1 MNTWV
6 KAVLLGGIMI
16 WTLAALGLD
25 TWGKTRRPSGTYDAI
40 VVAGCRVGPDGL
52 PSPALAWRVRLAVS
66 LWHAGLAPRVVF
78 TGGVGTFPP
87 AEAVASATLAH
98 TLGLPESATHIED
111 RSTSTEENARNA
123 ASTLKAQRILVVT
136 DAYHVFRARR
146 LFARYFEEVDAVGS
160 TYGVV
165 SRVRGAYR
173 EVLAVLKFAVRSAT

>member
-6 KAVLLGGIMI
+6 KAVLLGGII
-16 WTLAALGLD
+16 VWTLCALGLD
-25 TWGKTRRPSGTYDAI
+25 AWGKTQRPSGTYDAI

-52 PSPALAWRVRLAVS
+52 PSPALEWRVRLAVA
-66 LWHAGLAPRVVF
+66 LWHEGWAPRVVF

-87 AEAVASATLAH
+87 AEAVASATLAR
-98 TLGLPESATHIED
+98 TLGLPEAATHIED

-123 ASTLKAQRILVVT
+123 ALTLNVQRVLVVT

-146 LFARYFEEVDAVGS
+146 LFDRHFEEVDAVGS

-173 EVLAVLKFAVRSAT
+173 EVLAVLKFAALSTI